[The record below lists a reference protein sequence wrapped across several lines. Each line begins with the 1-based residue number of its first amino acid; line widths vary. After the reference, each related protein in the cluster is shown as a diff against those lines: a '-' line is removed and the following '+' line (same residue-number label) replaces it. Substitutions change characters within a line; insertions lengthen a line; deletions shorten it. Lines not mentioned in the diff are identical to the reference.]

1 MRKPDYDQMREM
13 LAEYEAETIDR
24 SDLQDV
30 LLFGTV
36 GYKDATED
44 EVMDL
49 FLQIWKPSKLPKIK
63 VKE

>member
-13 LAEYEAETIDR
+13 LAEYEADTIDR

-63 VKE
+63 VEE

>member
-13 LAEYEAETIDR
+13 LAEYEADTIDR

-36 GYKDATED
+36 GYRDATED

-49 FLQIWKPSKLPKIK
+49 FLEIWKPSKLPKIK

>member
-13 LAEYEAETIDR
+13 LAEYEADTIDR

-36 GYKDATED
+36 GYRDATED

>member
-1 MRKPDYDQMREM
+1 MSKPDYDKMREM
-13 LAEYEAETIDR
+13 LAEYDADTIDR

-63 VKE
+63 VEE

>member
-1 MRKPDYDQMREM
+1 MRKPDYDRMREM
-13 LAEYEAETIDR
+13 LAEYEADTIDR

-30 LLFGTV
+30 FLFGTV
-36 GYKDATED
+36 GYKDESDD

-49 FLQIWKPSKLPKIK
+49 FLEIWKPSKLPKIK

>member
-1 MRKPDYDQMREM
+1 MRKPDYDKMREM
-13 LAEYEAETIDR
+13 LAEYEADTIDR

-36 GYKDATED
+36 GYRDATED

-63 VKE
+63 VEE

>member
-13 LAEYEAETIDR
+13 LAEYEADTIDR

-36 GYKDATED
+36 GYRDATED

-49 FLQIWKPSKLPKIK
+49 FLEIWKPSKLPKIK
-63 VKE
+63 VEE

>member
-36 GYKDATED
+36 GYRDATED

-49 FLQIWKPSKLPKIK
+49 FLQIWQTSKIPKIK
-63 VKE
+63 VEE

>member
-13 LAEYEAETIDR
+13 LAEYEADTIER
-24 SDLQDV
+24 SDMQDV

-36 GYKDATED
+36 GYRDATED

-49 FLQIWKPSKLPKIK
+49 FLQIWQTSKIPKIK
-63 VKE
+63 VEE

>member
-13 LAEYEAETIDR
+13 LAEYEADTIER

-36 GYKDATED
+36 GYRDATED

>member
-1 MRKPDYDQMREM
+1 MRKPDYDKMREM
-13 LAEYEAETIDR
+13 LAEYDADTIDR

-63 VKE
+63 VEE

>member
-13 LAEYEAETIDR
+13 LAEYEADTIDR

-30 LLFGTV
+30 LLFGTT

-63 VKE
+63 VEE